1 MDTLYNLNKFSK
13 EDYAKQ
19 NNQPTLLGDEDTL
32 LEILSSLIPVQG
44 TLPPKWGK
52 SHEEAL
58 ATRKGDDNFGLLPE
72 LWFDRF
78 PPPKKSLPTESV
90 VPLFGMSV

>member
-44 TLPPKWGK
+44 ALSPKWGK
-52 SHEEAL
+52 RHEKAL
-58 ATRKGDDNFGLLPE
+58 ATRKGDDNFGLLSE

-78 PPPKKSLPTESV
+78 PPPKKSL
-90 VPLFGMSV
+90 